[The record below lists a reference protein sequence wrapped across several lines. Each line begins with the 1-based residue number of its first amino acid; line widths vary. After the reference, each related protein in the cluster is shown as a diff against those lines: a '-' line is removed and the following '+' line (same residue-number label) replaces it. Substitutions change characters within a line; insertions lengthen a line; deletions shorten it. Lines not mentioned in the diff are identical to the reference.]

1 MTDDSPSPDQ
11 PAAGSSDSPPPFEPD
26 RTVMRPRDP
35 QPPADA
41 FDDGDGDDGDSAGDP
56 GETQPLRADG
66 PPPPPPTMTP
76 ADAPST
82 EFAPASPATT
92 AIPTGNDGIPLGGF
106 AGEPPAQPG
115 GPIEPEFPMR
125 ASRAGFTGAVVAIGT
140 GLLAAAVIIAAV
152 RARSDGDLDWSNYGI
167 ALAATGGLLA
177 IALLGALSSRK
188 AGGRAREDVVTWP
201 GVVGILGVAICIG
214 IGIDDDGNWVG
225 YVIGSVVVVLAA
237 IGYVAARRAA
247 FVVVAIAGLAL
258 IYGLAFDDFVA
269 DSIGDGHP
277 EVTAAVLIS
286 VFVVAVTALGWVLPS
301 RAVTGVVVGVFG
313 LVGFVG
319 VMTTFVATRYFFPFF
334 GAMSSF
340 ADAPVVT
347 EEDIVN
353 GNADPFSMA
362 PFHESDVWWVL
373 AFAAVLTVLWAL
385 AAAVSNHSG
394 FTILAI
400 AAPAI
405 LVPLATAALAAEH
418 PSVWAG
424 VLAGAG
430 GVVLLGGV
438 VLARL
443 RGRRTANELSPDPS
457 V

>member
-11 PAAGSSDSPPPFEPD
+11 PAAGSSDTPPPFEPD

-82 EFAPASPATT
+82 EFAPASPVTT

-140 GLLAAAVIIAAV
+140 GLLAAAVVIAAV

-225 YVIGSVVVVLAA
+225 YLIGSVVVVLAA

-269 DSIGDGHP
+269 DSIGSGHP
-277 EVTAAVLIS
+277 EVTGAVLVS
-286 VFVVAVTALGWVLPS
+286 VFVVVVTLLGWALPS

-313 LVGFVG
+313 LVGLVG
-319 VMTTFVATRYFFPFF
+319 IMLSFIAARYFVPFFF
-334 GAMSSF
+334 GAVGGFSEEPGGPDGADGGPGWF
-340 ADAPVVT
+340 AVT
-347 EEDIVN
+347 
-353 GNADPFSMA
+353 
-362 PFHESDVWWVL
+362 FHESDVWWVL

>member
-11 PAAGSSDSPPPFEPD
+11 PAAGGSDTPPPFEPD
-26 RTVMRPRDP
+26 KTAMRPRDP
-35 QPPADA
+35 QPPAGAIDN
-41 FDDGDGDDGDSAGDP
+41 GDGDP
-56 GETQPLRADG
+56 GETQPLHADG

-82 EFAPASPATT
+82 AFAPPSPATT
-92 AIPTGNDGIPLGGF
+92 AVPTGNDGIPLGGF
-106 AGEPPAQPG
+106 AGEPPSQPG

-140 GLLAAAVIIAAV
+140 GLLAAAVIIAGF

-177 IALLGALSSRK
+177 IALLGALSGRK
-188 AGGRAREDVVTWP
+188 VGGRAREEVVTWP
-201 GVVGILGVAICIG
+201 GVAGILGVALCIG
-214 IGIDDDGNWVG
+214 IGINEDESWVA
-225 YVIGSVVVVLAA
+225 YLIGATLVALAA

-258 IYGLAFDDFVA
+258 VYGVAFDDFVA

-277 EVTAAVLIS
+277 EVTGAVLIS
-286 VFVVAVTALGWVLPS
+286 VFVVVVTLLGWALPS
-301 RAVTGVVVGVFG
+301 RAVSGVVVGVFG

-319 VMTTFVATRYFFPFF
+319 ILMSFIVFRYIGAFF
-334 GAMSSF
+334 GGMPMFMNDSSLGGVDMDGAMASTLEVS
-340 ADAPVVT
+340 
-347 EEDIVN
+347 
-353 GNADPFSMA
+353 
-362 PFHESDVWWVL
+362 FHEGDVWWVL
-373 AFAAVLTVLWAL
+373 ALAALVTILWAL

-400 AAPAI
+400 ASPAV
-405 LVPLATAALAAEH
+405 LVPLATVALAAEH
-418 PSVWAG
+418 PSMWAG
-424 VLAGAG
+424 ILAGAG

-443 RGRRTANELSPDPS
+443 RGRRTANELEPT

>member
-1 MTDDSPSPDQ
+1 MTDDSPSDT
-11 PAAGSSDSPPPFEPD
+11 PPPFEPD
-26 RTVMRPRDP
+26 GTVMRPREP
-35 QPPADA
+35 QPPEGAI
-41 FDDGDGDDGDSAGDP
+41 DDGDGHP
-56 GETQPLRADG
+56 GETQPLRSEG

-82 EFAPASPATT
+82 QFAPASPATT

-140 GLLAAAVIIAAV
+140 GLLAAAVVIAAV

-167 ALAATGGLLA
+167 ALAATAGLLA

-201 GVVGILGVAICIG
+201 GVVGILGVAVCIG
-214 IGIDDDGNWVG
+214 IGVDDDGNWVG
-225 YVIGSVVVVLAA
+225 YLIGSVVVVLAA

-247 FVVVAIAGLAL
+247 FVVVAILGLAL
-258 IYGLAFDDFVA
+258 IYALLIDDALPDSLGDDHPQVLGAVLVALFVA
-269 DSIGDGHP
+269 V
-277 EVTAAVLIS
+277 VTI
-286 VFVVAVTALGWVLPS
+286 LGWALPS
-301 RAVTGVVVGVFG
+301 RAVSGVVVGVAGVVG
-313 LVGFVG
+313 LAGIMASFVVFRYVGL
-319 VMTTFVATRYFFPFF
+319 FF
-334 GAMSSF
+334 GGMPMFMDESPEGFDMGGAMDDTF
-340 ADAPVVT
+340 
-347 EEDIVN
+347 
-353 GNADPFSMA
+353 GFK
-362 PFHESDVWWVL
+362 ESDVWWVL
-373 AFAAVLTVLWAL
+373 VIAAALTLLWAL

-400 AAPAI
+400 AMVAVV
-405 LVPLATAALAAEH
+405 VPLATAALAAEH

-424 VLAGAG
+424 ILAGSG
-430 GVVLLGGV
+430 GLVLLAGV

-443 RGRRTANELSPDPS
+443 RGRRTANELAPEPT